1 MAAKA
6 AFIGAKLAS
15 VEASLVYAGAKVAS
29 LGINDRSWIANPPGY
44 WRATQGASPRT
55 RDWKPAV
62 RQFRRL

>member
-29 LGINDRSWIANPPGY
+29 LGINDRS
-44 WRATQGASPRT
+44 
-55 RDWKPAV
+55 
-62 RQFRRL
+62 